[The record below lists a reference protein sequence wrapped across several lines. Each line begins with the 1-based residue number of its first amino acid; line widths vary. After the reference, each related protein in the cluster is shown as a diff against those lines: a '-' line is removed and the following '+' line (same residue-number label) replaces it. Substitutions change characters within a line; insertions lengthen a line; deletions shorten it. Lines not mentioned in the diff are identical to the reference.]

1 MFDPKLIREVKDV
14 LDRCRDGG
22 LRLATVES
30 CTGGL
35 LAAALTA
42 VPGSSAVV
50 ERGYVTYSNEAKTT
64 MVGVPAALITRD
76 GAVSETVARAM
87 AEGALERSPAD
98 IAVAITGIAGPAGGS
113 AEKPVGLVHIAAARR
128 GRATLDRRMLFGDQ
142 GRDRIRLLAVR
153 TALVVVIAQLGR
165 ACCMK
170 GAVVLLGVASIA
182 AVAAA
187 PPPPLAAHGAGVDEI
202 AGYRLIAASEARR
215 TGVPQQ
221 IVDAVMRV
229 ESGYDPMAS
238 GGAGEVGLMQI
249 LPGTAAML
257 GFRGTMAELRE
268 PHTNIRLGTA
278 YLAQA
283 WRLAGG
289 DLCTTVMKYRAGH
302 GETRFS
308 FLSVE
313 YCRRIRAY
321 LATLG
326 FPAEGPLPPATFGV
340 PVPVLTDVAFT
351 ADATARSPV
360 KKKKGDCFRRV
371 VQAGKRFGACI
382 SKANFAAMGLLKG
395 S

>member
-1 MFDPKLIREVKDV
+1 
-14 LDRCRDGG
+14 
-22 LRLATVES
+22 
-30 CTGGL
+30 
-35 LAAALTA
+35 
-42 VPGSSAVV
+42 
-50 ERGYVTYSNEAKTT
+50 
-64 MVGVPAALITRD
+64 
-76 GAVSETVARAM
+76 
-87 AEGALERSPAD
+87 
-98 IAVAITGIAGPAGGS
+98 
-113 AEKPVGLVHIAAARR
+113 
-128 GRATLDRRMLFGDQ
+128 
-142 GRDRIRLLAVR
+142 
-153 TALVVVIAQLGR
+153 
-165 ACCMK
+165 MK

-182 AVAAA
+182 AVAA

-215 TGVPQQ
+215 TGVP
-221 IVDAVMRV
+221 RV

-340 PVPVLTDVAFT
+340 PVPVLTDVVFT

>member
-1 MFDPKLIREVKDV
+1 
-14 LDRCRDGG
+14 
-22 LRLATVES
+22 
-30 CTGGL
+30 
-35 LAAALTA
+35 
-42 VPGSSAVV
+42 
-50 ERGYVTYSNEAKTT
+50 
-64 MVGVPAALITRD
+64 
-76 GAVSETVARAM
+76 
-87 AEGALERSPAD
+87 
-98 IAVAITGIAGPAGGS
+98 
-113 AEKPVGLVHIAAARR
+113 
-128 GRATLDRRMLFGDQ
+128 
-142 GRDRIRLLAVR
+142 
-153 TALVVVIAQLGR
+153 
-165 ACCMK
+165 MK

-351 ADATARSPV
+351 ADATATGPV
-360 KKKKGDCFRRV
+360 KKKKKGDCFRRV
-371 VQAGKRFGACI
+371 VQAGKRFGSCI
-382 SKANFAAMGLLKG
+382 SKARFAAMGLLKG

>member
-1 MFDPKLIREVKDV
+1 
-14 LDRCRDGG
+14 
-22 LRLATVES
+22 
-30 CTGGL
+30 
-35 LAAALTA
+35 
-42 VPGSSAVV
+42 
-50 ERGYVTYSNEAKTT
+50 
-64 MVGVPAALITRD
+64 
-76 GAVSETVARAM
+76 
-87 AEGALERSPAD
+87 
-98 IAVAITGIAGPAGGS
+98 
-113 AEKPVGLVHIAAARR
+113 
-128 GRATLDRRMLFGDQ
+128 
-142 GRDRIRLLAVR
+142 
-153 TALVVVIAQLGR
+153 
-165 ACCMK
+165 MK

-382 SKANFAAMGLLKG
+382 SKANFAAMGLLKV

>member
-1 MFDPKLIREVKDV
+1 M
-14 LDRCRDGG
+14 
-22 LRLATVES
+22 
-30 CTGGL
+30 
-35 LAAALTA
+35 
-42 VPGSSAVV
+42 
-50 ERGYVTYSNEAKTT
+50 
-64 MVGVPAALITRD
+64 
-76 GAVSETVARAM
+76 
-87 AEGALERSPAD
+87 
-98 IAVAITGIAGPAGGS
+98 
-113 AEKPVGLVHIAAARR
+113 
-128 GRATLDRRMLFGDQ
+128 
-142 GRDRIRLLAVR
+142 
-153 TALVVVIAQLGR
+153 
-165 ACCMK
+165 
-170 GAVVLLGVASIA
+170 
-182 AVAAA
+182 
-187 PPPPLAAHGAGVDEI
+187 
-202 AGYRLIAASEARR
+202 
-215 TGVPQQ
+215 PQQ